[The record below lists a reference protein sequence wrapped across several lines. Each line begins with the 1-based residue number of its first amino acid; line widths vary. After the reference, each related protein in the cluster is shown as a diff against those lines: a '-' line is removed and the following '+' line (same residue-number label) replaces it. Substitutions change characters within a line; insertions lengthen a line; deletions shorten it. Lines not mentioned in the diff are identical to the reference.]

1 MVGNPRTEHRGRQTN
16 GPPAAMASFSLH
28 PFCLLCW
35 WLFRLERGEAI
46 KPTPRL
52 TVTHKNHQEG
62 FRPRRF
68 QVLRKVSSE
77 RATHPV
83 VRPTRTHT
91 LPRRNCIIANLAA
104 LTHSITEMKWAYL
117 LLLRCCSSFYARS
130 RLLFVS
136 LAVGF
141 IFFSSLFLRLPNAG
155 EVRLSRS
162 AAGNTQ
168 RPTSRGIARFGVYAP
183 IPA

>member
-1 MVGNPRTEHRGRQTN
+1 
-16 GPPAAMASFSLH
+16 MASFSLH

-62 FRPRRF
+62 VRPRRF

-117 LLLRCCSSFYARS
+117 LLLRCCSFYARS

-141 IFFSSLFLRLPNAG
+141 IFFRLFFCASPTQGRCGFPAQLLATRSGPPRGESLALGFTPQSRLNN
-155 EVRLSRS
+155 VRCVKVR
-162 AAGNTQ
+162 
-168 RPTSRGIARFGVYAP
+168 RPIFFVCFVFRL
-183 IPA
+183 